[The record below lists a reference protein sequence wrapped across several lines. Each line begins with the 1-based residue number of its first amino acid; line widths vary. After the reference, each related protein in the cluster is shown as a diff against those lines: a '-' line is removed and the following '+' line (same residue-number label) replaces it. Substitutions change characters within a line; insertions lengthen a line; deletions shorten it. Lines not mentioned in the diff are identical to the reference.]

1 MKGNFVLFLLL
12 AILSLTNAQVLPLNP
27 ASNQSQHEKTGHK
40 EKPKSSSISET
51 QSQPILKLFKRVNMD
66 NVMGYANLA
75 STGLMIASSATSL
88 LDYFKLRREASKQKA
103 AASSAAAAAAAAAA
117 KTQAA
122 ANAAAKAAATQVA
135 AQPKTIA
142 QTVSQQTTS
151 EAVTHQQT
159 IATMATILTTPARTI
174 NVPTATTGV
183 GSNQAQQ
190 PVSPQA
196 HHVTMTIYPSAVSE
210 TEAANLAKTSESSAN
225 DNNAATKV
233 AAYQ

>member
-103 AASSAAAAAAAAAA
+103 AASSAAAAAAAAA

-135 AQPKTIA
+135 AQPKTIS

-151 EAVTHQQT
+151 EAVTYQQT